1 MLLSIVIPCHN
12 EQDNIE
18 WFYKDLKQCLETQP
32 FEYEVIYVNDGSEDR
47 TADLLA
53 KLHESDPSHV
63 HVISLSRNFGK
74 EAATSAG
81 LHYAKGDAAILIDGD
96 GQHPVEKIPEIVSIW
111 QENRCDT
118 VIGIRRSNKSEGFVK
133 KYGSILFYKIF
144 NRLSSEQKLIPGTT
158 DFRLLSRAVLD
169 DFKLLDERGRITRGL
184 LDWLGYRKAYFTFT
198 AKERKFGEAGYNFSK
213 LVLLAIDSIT
223 SLSFTPLYLS
233 LYIGSFIIIGS
244 VGLFL
249 VMIIEQLALGDPLG
263 WDITGGAYLTVMVLF
278 LAGIILVSQGM
289 MAFYIGKIFN
299 ETRARPLYLVD
310 KKESAITT
318 SRKKRTNDQ

>member
-12 EQDNIE
+12 EQENIE
-18 WFYKDLKQCLETQP
+18 WFYKDLKKCLETQS
-32 FEYEVIYVNDGSEDR
+32 FEYEIIYVNDGSEDQ
-47 TADLLA
+47 TAELLA
-53 KLHESDPSHV
+53 GLHTSDPQHV
-63 HVISLSRNFGK
+63 RVISLSRNFGK
-74 EAATSAG
+74 EAATTAG

-111 QENRCDT
+111 QDKRCDT
-118 VIGIRRSNKSEGFVK
+118 VIGIRRSNKNEGFVK

-144 NRLSSEQKLIPGTT
+144 NNLSSEQKLIPGTT
-158 DFRLLSRAVLD
+158 DFRLISRAVLD
-169 DFKLLDERGRITRGL
+169 DFKLLEERGRITRGL
-184 LDWLGYRKAYFTFT
+184 LDWLGYRKEYFTFS
-198 AKERKFGEAGYNFSK
+198 AKERKFGEAGYSFSK
-213 LVLLAIDSIT
+213 LLMLAANSIT

-244 VGLFL
+244 IGLFL
-249 VMIIEQLALGDPLG
+249 VMITEQFALRDPLG

-289 MAFYIGKIFN
+289 SAFYIGRIFN

-310 KKESAITT
+310 KKESAIAST
-318 SRKKRTNDQ
+318 KKR